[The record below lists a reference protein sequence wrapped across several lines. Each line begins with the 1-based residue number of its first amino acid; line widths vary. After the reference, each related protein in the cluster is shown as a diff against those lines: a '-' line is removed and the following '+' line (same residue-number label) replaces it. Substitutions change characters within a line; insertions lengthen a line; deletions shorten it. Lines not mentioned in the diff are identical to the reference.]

1 MITKKNLP
9 VLCCAVLFFL
19 LFGPRAAISAEILL
33 SDQWGYAVDLPE
45 GYVLE
50 EKSGAERYRFSHE
63 LFPVTLQIALY
74 ERAQFPGAVQ
84 MLKHVTSQYGS
95 EGPEAP
101 FTWRFREAA
110 IAQLKFSGG
119 AGWALCLEL
128 AGERGWL
135 VLAVHTAEDKALDME
150 AVMISTLDSAATD
163 HSSWR
168 EPGPMTSFAW
178 FPEKETAGTVACGGR
193 TRMVPF
199 NSVDQDANQ
208 AIVNRE
214 FSLLTAYL
222 NTPLVYPAWN
232 RYYRMIYRDAWK
244 RIERAA
250 FVMESCLPETA
261 EEKTASILSWTQE
274 FTYERD
280 RDGADFMNI
289 PQAFMTRTGDCDSRA
304 LLMVLL
310 LKQMGVDAILLVSP
324 EFSHAL
330 AAVDCP
336 GTGAR
341 FSYEGKD
348 YLIADT
354 TAKVAPGRIASDMA
368 DPDKWFAVSFHDPA
382 LP

>member
-1 MITKKNLP
+1 
-9 VLCCAVLFFL
+9 
-19 LFGPRAAISAEILL
+19 
-33 SDQWGYAVDLPE
+33 
-45 GYVLE
+45 
-50 EKSGAERYRFSHE
+50 
-63 LFPVTLQIALY
+63 
-74 ERAQFPGAVQ
+74 
-84 MLKHVTSQYGS
+84 
-95 EGPEAP
+95 
-101 FTWRFREAA
+101 
-110 IAQLKFSGG
+110 
-119 AGWALCLEL
+119 
-128 AGERGWL
+128 
-135 VLAVHTAEDKALDME
+135 
-150 AVMISTLDSAATD
+150 
-163 HSSWR
+163 
-168 EPGPMTSFAW
+168 
-178 FPEKETAGTVACGGR
+178 
-193 TRMVPF
+193 MVPF

-250 FVMESCLPETA
+250 FVMESCLPDTA
-261 EEKTASILSWTQE
+261 EGKTAAILSWTQE